1 MRIISIEIFSWFI
14 SMVAVYWALPRSWQ
28 LNWISLLT
36 VVFLSVYA
44 PFSLLALIFVM
55 LVCYFL
61 GNNRTGLAIIVCIG
75 LLIGYRILSSGNPM
89 QAVSFRSDD
98 LQPAQFFI
106 LLGFSYYILRAL
118 HYLLERFKGN
128 CPEHTLL
135 QFFNYLFFLPTFF
148 VGPINRFDDFV
159 RDARRRRWDSSLFS
173 IGMTRIVYGLFKII
187 FIAYFLINRKM
198 GFWIEDLDQSN
209 LSLLQYLDC
218 WQYGLNLYFQFSGY
232 CDIAIGIGALLGFRI
247 NENFNYPFLK
257 PNISEFWRS
266 WHMSLTGWSR
276 KYIYPSVAATT
287 RSPYLAIF
295 VSMLFVGIW
304 HELSVKYFLWGL
316 YHGVG
321 IMIHRYYQRV
331 LSGYDRFENRFI
343 KSSMWLINVF
353 VTLHFVIIGFVLNKE
368 SSLADSWLALQQ
380 LLGI

>member
-1 MRIISIEIFSWFI
+1 
-14 SMVAVYWALPRSWQ
+14 
-28 LNWISLLT
+28 
-36 VVFLSVYA
+36 
-44 PFSLLALIFVM
+44 
-55 LVCYFL
+55 
-61 GNNRTGLAIIVCIG
+61 
-75 LLIGYRILSSGNPM
+75 
-89 QAVSFRSDD
+89 
-98 LQPAQFFI
+98 
-106 LLGFSYYILRAL
+106 
-118 HYLLERFKGN
+118 
-128 CPEHTLL
+128 
-135 QFFNYLFFLPTFF
+135 LPTFF

-159 RDARRRRWDSSLFS
+159 RDARRRRWDSKLFS

-232 CDIAIGIGALLGFRI
+232 CDVAIGVGALLGFRI

-276 KYIYPSVAATT
+276 EYIYPSVAATT

-321 IMIHRYYQRV
+321 IMTHRYYHRI
-331 LSGYDRFENRFI
+331 LSGYDRFENRFV
-343 KSSMWLINVF
+343 KSGMWLINVF

-368 SSLADSWLALQQ
+368 SSLVDSWLALQQ